1 MIIGNLWRK
10 TLYFKKFL
18 NGRWKLIEDKLIFKK
33 YSKSLR
39 GIQEGWPLE
48 SLMLIKASKG
58 LSGTQGGW
66 PWWYSYLERFI
77 KIRGD
82 ISMES
87 DFITSG
93 KLSSSLE
100 ELSHWVREV
109 CDLPRIEWG
118 MKVLNWRKISLKNK
132 WSVALKGL

>member
-1 MIIGNLWRK
+1 M
-10 TLYFKKFL
+10 
-18 NGRWKLIEDKLIFKK
+18 EDKPILRK

-39 GIQEGWPLE
+39 GIQE
-48 SLMLIKASKG
+48 
-58 LSGTQGGW
+58 GW

-87 DFITSG
+87 GFITSG